1 MPRPQDQEVAP
12 ESPKLGGEGDLITIS
27 DEARDGPR
35 SMGDRTVDKGAEMS
49 RVEGWTS
56 WPTGLRAIEEEE
68 KKKNEEKQR
77 RKEEEEE
84 KKKREEEK

>member
-1 MPRPQDQEVAP
+1 
-12 ESPKLGGEGDLITIS
+12 
-27 DEARDGPR
+27 
-35 SMGDRTVDKGAEMS
+35 MGDRTVDKGAEMS

-77 RKEEEEE
+77 RKEEVEE